1 IQRSVSF
8 SGNSPVIGTTKSKAG
23 VRYIPLANP
32 LAQTLMPFEAEEGFI
47 LGGERPITQ
56 CKFLRA
62 WERINKTISLYGT
75 TPHILR
81 HSFITAAVP
90 YVDVKTL
97 QSIAGHADIS
107 TTAMPTGRGT
117 ESWRRGKPFRG
128 CMEGKMHRLYT
139 KPHVPQTFTN
149 QHFKGYFKSLIAPE
163 YAPIPPFPPK
173 TL

>member
-1 IQRSVSF
+1 
-8 SGNSPVIGTTKSKAG
+8 
-23 VRYIPLANP
+23 
-32 LAQTLMPFEAEEGFI
+32 MPFEAEKGFI

-62 WERINKTISLYGT
+62 WERINKTICLYGA

-107 TTAMPTGRGT
+107 TTAMPTGRWI
-117 ESWRRGKPFRG
+117 ESWRRGKPFKG
-128 CMEGKMHRLYT
+128 CMEGRLYQNYT
-139 KPHVPQTFTN
+139 TLKTCYPLPIKGLSDGKAALFY
-149 QHFKGYFKSLIAPE
+149 HFLYHFSL
-163 YAPIPPFPPK
+163 FR
-173 TL
+173 